1 MIANVY
7 PKLQNVKTGV
17 DHAIKNAL
25 SEHSLAVNMLKGPKR
40 LRNLYERSFIILF
53 WSLWGEMIWKMS
65 SLLKFEIL
73 GVFLKTL
80 TASDKYAVPDS

>member
-53 WSLWGEMIWKMS
+53 
-65 SLLKFEIL
+65 
-73 GVFLKTL
+73 
-80 TASDKYAVPDS
+80 